1 MFVQTRGVTQRLYF
15 TALPSLMNA
24 LYIGSISEIDSV
36 TCLPEQD
43 FTQKH
48 GRYTSHVSDWTF
60 YRVRNFRKATLIAGT
75 ARELGLF
82 FLRNTRGEHLS
93 KSIHWTAI
101 TIGCDVRFGS
111 GTDIGRAGFYVCYTP
126 NNGHA

>member
-1 MFVQTRGVTQRLYF
+1 
-15 TALPSLMNA
+15 MNA
-24 LYIGSISEIDSV
+24 LYIGSINEIGSV
-36 TCLPEQD
+36 TCLPEQNS
-43 FTQKH
+43 TQKH
-48 GRYTSHVSDWTF
+48 GRYTSHVSDRIF

-101 TIGCDVRFGS
+101 TIGYDVRYGS
-111 GTDIGRAGFYVCYTP
+111 LTDISRYGFYVCFR
-126 NNGHA
+126 G